1 MVAAAPGS
9 DIRAFPNL
17 YRTLAEAWFGALPQL
32 TGAGLPSLHRIELE
46 ARVNRKHALTISL
59 AAALAAIAGVVA
71 ATNSVHLGHA
81 AAPAAASSTSIASRT
96 AALDRAEVALRKA
109 LAQKPPKL
117 PALPA
122 KAPAGAALPAPQ
134 PAQRVMYVRP
144 APRIVTIPP
153 PRRGARE

>member
-1 MVAAAPGS
+1 MDPRQKLADAVWLDDVVVRAELEPHHPVDLLAP
-9 DIRAFPNL
+9 RADDDD
-17 YRTLAEAWFGALPQL
+17 RHAGALSKPPADLQ
-32 TGAGLPSLHRIELE
+32 A
-46 ARVNRKHALTISL
+46 VQ
-59 AAALAAIAGVVA
+59 
-71 ATNSVHLGHA
+71 A

-96 AALDRAEVALRKA
+96 AALDRAEVAPRKA

-144 APRIVTIPP
+144 APRIVTIH
-153 PRRGARE
+153 RHGAEQESDDEAEGGGHDRGGFDD